1 MMGSTTRLV
10 DRIQRRLQAAEPV
23 GGSTQLSWQD
33 RAELE
38 ARVRAL
44 RAKGNGFH
52 HVSLSKQVAS
62 DDAIEVSSGVGGEC
76 VATEV

>member
-1 MMGSTTRLV
+1 MIGNSTRLV
-10 DRIQRRLQAAEPV
+10 GRIQRRLQAAEPV
-23 GGSTQLSWQD
+23 GGSTRLSRQD

-44 RAKGNGFH
+44 RAKGDCFH
-52 HVSLSKQVAS
+52 HVGLSRQVAP
-62 DDAIEVSSGVGGEC
+62 DGVIAVSSGVGGEC